1 MELGTQVKAA
11 PLGVRVLAAV
21 LDSIVVFLSWLCI
34 IKLWGDEGLDGGK
47 VLTGIPAVLL
57 LLATAAF
64 WVLPEWLLGSTM
76 GKWACDLQVTTLRG
90 GSISLGQSPTRRV
103 TRCWSRYS
111 SSGMAYLRV
120 TPSRSLN
127 VATSIFGV
135 FAFCVAISCRRL
147 SRAPWWKTRS
157 SASFTSTRS

>member
-57 LLATAAF
+57 MLATAAF
-64 WVLPEWLLGSTM
+64 WIFPEWLLGSTM
-76 GKWACDLQVTTLRG
+76 GKWACDLKVTTLNG
-90 GSISLGQSPTRRV
+90 MSISFVQSLKRNVLRLLDFFPFYLPGFVAASLTPNRQRLGDL
-103 TRCWSRYS
+103 W
-111 SSGMAYLRV
+111 A
-120 TPSRSLN
+120 
-127 VATSIFGV
+127 
-135 FAFCVAISCRRL
+135 
-147 SRAPWWKTRS
+147 KTVVVPKK
-157 SASFTSTRS
+157 AAKQ